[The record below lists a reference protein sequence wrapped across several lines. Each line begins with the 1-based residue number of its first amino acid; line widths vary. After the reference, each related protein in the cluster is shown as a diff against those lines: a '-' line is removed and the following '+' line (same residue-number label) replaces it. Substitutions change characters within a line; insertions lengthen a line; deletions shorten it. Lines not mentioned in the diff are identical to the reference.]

1 MIKVIIVDTGLP
13 GSPKKNLFL
22 IFPYVNGR
30 PGFTDTFQ
38 KLILPNLDVTFQKL
52 ILLYNLPHQQR
63 LHRLLK

>member
-22 IFPYVNGR
+22 IFPYVSGR

-38 KLILPNLDVTFQKL
+38 KLILPNLDVTSF
-52 ILLYNLPHQQR
+52 I
-63 LHRLLK
+63 